1 MKCEQLMNLVI
12 YKPWHTKLIKKQWTK
27 CKSGTSEWE
36 YVTNWI
42 SDDEYLSSYVMKKQ
56 SYERC
61 LQSEGKVY

>member
-12 YKPWHTKLIKKQWTK
+12 YKPWHTKLIKEQWTK
-27 CKSGTSEWE
+27 CKYGTSEWG
-36 YVTNWI
+36 YVTNQI
-42 SDDEYLSSYVMKKQ
+42 SDDEYVMKKQ